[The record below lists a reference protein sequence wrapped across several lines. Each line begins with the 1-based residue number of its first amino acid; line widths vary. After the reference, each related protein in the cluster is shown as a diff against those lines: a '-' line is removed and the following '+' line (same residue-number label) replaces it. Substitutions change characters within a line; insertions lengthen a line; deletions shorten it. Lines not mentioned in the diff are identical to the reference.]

1 MNLTTIFDV
10 WTTRLLN
17 QRKFLSDMNGELI
30 DMIIQTSSCLPVE
43 SQKILQKQIM
53 DKLDE
58 YNDMMELDNKIFASI
73 MKEAE

>member
-1 MNLTTIFDV
+1 MNLATIFDV

-30 DMIIQTSSCLPVE
+30 DMIIQTSSYLPVE

-53 DKLDE
+53 GKLDE
-58 YNDMMELDNKIFASI
+58 YNDMMEADNKIFASI
-73 MKEAE
+73 TQEAE

>member
-1 MNLTTIFDV
+1 MNLSTIFDV

-53 DKLDE
+53 EKLDE
-58 YNDMMELDNKIFASI
+58 YNDMMEADNKIFASI
-73 MKEAE
+73 MQEAE